1 MKQNV
6 VKWRKLWFFL
16 RSSIISY
23 DINFTVHY
31 LIDNTIALILGKSRA
46 IIEENAS
53 SLLKV
58 VRVKVT
64 KI

>member
-1 MKQNV
+1 MKQSV
-6 VKWRKLWFFL
+6 IKWRKLWFFL

-23 DINFTVHY
+23 DRNFTVHY
-31 LIDNTIALILGKSRA
+31 LIDNTTALILEKSRA

-58 VRVKVT
+58 MRVKVT